1 MSRSLTLF
9 HSAATPLVGRRSGV
23 AAIHPHPCARKPEAL
38 AMQSNS
44 RTIVSVVGTVL
55 MVVTTVLLAAW
66 SPSPAQTQVPVQPA
80 ASNAAIEISR

>member
-1 MSRSLTLF
+1 
-9 HSAATPLVGRRSGV
+9 
-23 AAIHPHPCARKPEAL
+23 
-38 AMQSNS
+38 MQSNS